1 MTPPLAGNGDRPLR
15 LARVYDRRDDAGRPV
30 VDRPAIDSE
39 LREALLTYLEAAPI
53 VLAARSFA
61 VDEFTPGVRDVPMNY
76 RTDGTWIWS
85 GSVSHY
91 LRKHGLSPEPD
102 LVLHILDH
110 NFRLD
115 EVDDETKDLAVSVIT
130 GG

>member
-1 MTPPLAGNGDRPLR
+1 MTDPIAGSGDRPLR
-15 LARVYDRRDDAGRPV
+15 LARVYNGRDDSGRPI

-61 VDEFTPGVRDVPMNY
+61 IDEFNPQVRDVPMNY

-85 GSVSHY
+85 GSVTHY

-102 LVLHILDH
+102 LVLHIMDR
-110 NFRLD
+110 NFHLG
-115 EVDDETKDLAVSVIT
+115 EVDDAAKDRAVSLIT

>member
-1 MTPPLAGNGDRPLR
+1 MTDPYAGNGAPPLR
-15 LARVYDRRDDAGRPV
+15 LARVYNGRDDSGRPV

-39 LREALLTYLEAAPI
+39 MREALLIYLESAPV

-61 VDEFTPGVRDVPMNY
+61 VDEFTPGERDVPMNY

-102 LVLHILDH
+102 LALHILDR
-110 NFRLD
+110 NFDLG
-115 EVDDETKDLAVSVIT
+115 EVDDATKDLAASVIT